1 MILGEIRKILRNRVF
16 IVMLASIFA
25 ANIVGI
31 LYCAETKKD
40 SYYDLKQEEQRQYIE
55 TYQNYLDQ
63 MESRGEDVLAAL
75 EDESAFLSRNVEKTV
90 RDYNEVMST
99 GVIIDEE
106 YNVGVEEYAGYN
118 YGIFFS
124 IIFAFACLEYLYFF
138 EKRTGS
144 IHILRTT
151 KNGKQQMI
159 LSKWLV
165 YLWLVSAFAF
175 LQEVVTACLYCVIYS
190 FGNLNASIQSLPVF
204 RDCPHVY
211 SMLQGIVATVFHR
224 VILSAVIGS
233 LIFFCG
239 IVCSRM
245 ITAIVIPCVI
255 FVTQYVFSVTVSV
268 NSSQDILCC
277 LNIFHSWNMKNYI
290 GVYHNLNIFG
300 FPIEKNAAVSAAN
313 ILLLTAAIIIGTF
326 VFSVRYQSE
335 YIGHDFKIAAF
346 LRKQLSKALHCRR
359 IFVNE
364 LYKLFFQ
371 QKKLVLLVV
380 LIAIAIHSVGEY
392 LPRNLYQRAD
402 EATYHMYLSHIQGE
416 MNEASELFIRNEQ
429 AYISSLE
436 EQLERATKEGD
447 EGTALI
453 LSTELQYRQEAFE
466 RLNAQREKLMANPN
480 VNRYWV
486 DEMNLNTIWR
496 KYDRDV
502 RLFMVSAVILILLV
516 SGLFAS
522 EKENRIFHLIY
533 STKNGREKLLRSKLQ
548 CSIFLSILLFTLTQL
563 PSWIGYTHILPAE
576 CLAQRLDLLYEP
588 AMSSGVTL
596 LCLLMLIYFLKLLLY
611 AAIVLITILMARRT
625 KNEFI
630 TSVFMSTVVMIV
642 CLVMYFLKTNLSTI
656 VISLM

>member
-1 MILGEIRKILRNRVF
+1 MLAGEIRKIVRNKVF
-16 IVMLASIFA
+16 VVMIVAIFA
-25 ANIVGI
+25 TNIVSV
-31 LYCAETKKD
+31 LYCAEAKD
-40 SYYDLKQEEQRQYIE
+40 DNYYEMKQEEQLQYIA
-55 TYQNYLDQ
+55 TYQNYLNQ
-63 MESRGEDVLAAL
+63 MESRGQDVLAAL
-75 EDESAFLSRNVEKTV
+75 DDSHSSFFRRNVEKTEQ
-90 RDYNEVMST
+90 DYSGLTVPSLDT
-99 GVIIDEE
+99 K

-118 YGIFFS
+118 YGIFFC
-124 IIFAFACLEYLYFF
+124 IIFAFACLEYLYLF

-151 KNGKQQMI
+151 KNGRWQMI

-165 YLWLVSAFAF
+165 YLLLVVSFTV
-175 LQEVVTACLYCVIYS
+175 LQEIITACLYGSIYS
-190 FGNLNASIQSLPVF
+190 FGDLGVPVQSLPIF
-204 RDCPHVY
+204 RDCPHAY
-211 SMLQGIVATVFHR
+211 SMLQGIIATIFHR
-224 VILSAVIGS
+224 VMISIAISSIV
-233 LIFFCG
+233 FFCG
-239 IVCSRM
+239 IVCGSV
-245 ITAIVIPCVI
+245 IAAIVIPCATLVMQYI
-255 FVTQYVFSVTVSV
+255 FSITVSI
-268 NSSQDILCC
+268 NSSQDMFCC
-277 LNIFHSWNMKNYI
+277 VNLFHTWNMKNYI
-290 GVYHNLNIFG
+290 GVYHNLNILG
-300 FPIEKNAAVSAAN
+300 FPVEKNTAVLAAN
-313 ILLLTAAIIIGTF
+313 ILVLTAAVIIGTF

-335 YIGHDFKIAAF
+335 YSGHDFKIAAL
-346 LRKQLSKALHCRR
+346 LRKQLSKALHFKS

-380 LIAIAIHSVGEY
+380 LIAIAIHSAGEY
-392 LPRNLYQRAD
+392 LPKNLYQRAD
-402 EATYHMYLSHIQGE
+402 EATYHMYLSNIQGE
-416 MNEASELFIRNEQ
+416 MNEASELFIRKEQ

-436 EQLERATKEGD
+436 QQLERAMNEGD
-447 EGTALI
+447 EGSTLI
-453 LSTELQYRQEAFE
+453 FSTELQYRREAFE
-466 RLNAQREKLMANPN
+466 RLSAQREKLMANPN

-486 DEMNLNTIWR
+486 DEMNLSAIWR

-502 RLFMVSAVILILLV
+502 LLFMVSTVILILLV

-533 STKNGREKLLRSKLQ
+533 STKNGREKLLHSKLL

-611 AAIVLITILMARRT
+611 AAIVFLTILMDRRT

-656 VISLM
+656 VISLT

>member
-16 IVMLASIFA
+16 IVMLVSIFA

-31 LYCAETKKD
+31 LYCAETKNGI
-40 SYYDLKQEEQRQYIE
+40 YYDLKQEEQRQYIE

-75 EDESAFLSRNVEKTV
+75 EDGSAFLSRNVEKTV
-90 RDYNEVMST
+90 WDYSQLKSAE
-99 GVIIDEE
+99 VIIAKE

-175 LQEVVTACLYCVIYS
+175 LQEVVTACLYGVIYS

-268 NSSQDILCC
+268 NSSQDIIGS

-346 LRKQLSKALHCRR
+346 LRKQLSKALHCRS

-436 EQLERATKEGD
+436 EQL
-447 EGTALI
+447 
-453 LSTELQYRQEAFE
+453 
-466 RLNAQREKLMANPN
+466 QREKLMANPN

-533 STKNGREKLLRSKLQ
+533 TKKNGREKLLRSKLQ

-576 CLAQRLDLLYEP
+576 CFAQRLDLLYEP